1 MLMKVLINNLF
12 QGVLARG
19 ISTYTHNLSLGIS
32 QIDHKV
38 TVIESSSIPFS
49 PHFPRFIFNIL
60 FIFWEQIV
68 IPIRAL
74 FHDRVIFPYN
84 SASLLLS
91 VFSNKQMLII
101 HDFIPYDRNFSIS
114 LLYLKFTVFVHSKFR
129 RDVAFITSS
138 VESESL
144 RRGYFRDSKRFI
156 IPNTFFDF
164 QQNLA
169 KQEHAQITGDYILLC
184 SGMSENKDLVG
195 AIRLARM
202 LPGQRFLVLGASSE
216 RNRELAGLS
225 IKFLPQVSAEMVANV
240 YKFAKYVWVHSNNE
254 GFGRS
259 IVEARLAGKV
269 VIASNIEAFRAQSD
283 SSVFLY
289 GTEAQFIKSV
299 SDASSYVAD
308 PYVCKYNSIAIRS
321 LDEWLT

>member
-1 MLMKVLINNLF
+1 
-12 QGVLARG
+12 
-19 ISTYTHNLSLGIS
+19 
-32 QIDHKV
+32 
-38 TVIESSSIPFS
+38 
-49 PHFPRFIFNIL
+49 
-60 FIFWEQIV
+60 
-68 IPIRAL
+68 
-74 FHDRVIFPYN
+74 
-84 SASLLLS
+84 
-91 VFSNKQMLII
+91 
-101 HDFIPYDRNFSIS
+101 
-114 LLYLKFTVFVHSKFR
+114 
-129 RDVAFITSS
+129 
-138 VESESL
+138 
-144 RRGYFRDSKRFI
+144 
-156 IPNTFFDF
+156 
-164 QQNLA
+164 
-169 KQEHAQITGDYILLC
+169 
-184 SGMSENKDLVG
+184 
-195 AIRLARM
+195 
-202 LPGQRFLVLGASSE
+202 VLGASSE

-299 SDASSYVAD
+299 SDASSYVAKD